1 MTRFGPRRQ
10 LIRRAGARRTAES
23 AQRGFV
29 TAETALVLPTLLGL
43 GFALAFVIAA
53 VADRIRCAD
62 AAWEAARGLAR
73 GGSSAAAAHA
83 VDQLAPRGA
92 AMAVDSSGGHVTVR
106 VSAALAFGNAILPI
120 LHVDGR
126 AEAVCEPGTPCAED
140 DDPATSAGRRR

>member
-1 MTRFGPRRQ
+1 MTGTGPRGQPLR
-10 LIRRAGARRTAES
+10 LASARGRVGS

-73 GGSSAAAAHA
+73 GGSSAEAAQA
-83 VDQLAPRGA
+83 VRDLAPRGA
-92 AMAVDSSGGHVTVR
+92 SMAVDSSGGHITVR
-106 VSAALAFGNAILPI
+106 VSTALAIGNALLPI
-120 LHVDGR
+120 LHVDGH
-126 AEAVCEPGTPCAED
+126 AEAACEPGTSCAGD
-140 DDPATSAGRRR
+140 GGDPSAERRR